1 MAFIVKNNEHIRSE
15 EYPDERSLSD
25 ALERYPALLMNDGE
39 AEVILVHRELTL
51 PRAGRLDLLF
61 VDSDGMPIAVEVKL
75 DRNAQAQRE
84 VIGQALDYLS
94 DLTSLTVDELNKI
107 TGGKLEASLR
117 ALANEEEEEDSFNRL
132 WETVGTNLRAG
143 KARLVVALDRAPQG
157 LERIFRFLAEKSNL
171 DVQLIVVQH
180 YGSNGKNIGEKIF
193 VPVTVVNVAPQERV
207 GIRSDKRPVDWDAVI
222 TNLNNSSLA
231 NFIVQCKKREE
242 KLSTSI
248 QRIVFPREGISKWR
262 VEPRKTYAWVMQG
275 GRFTNDLD
283 FWTSRLSDPG
293 RVTVHRN
300 GKRLH
305 FILKTTTDF
314 DHFLE
319 AVYVELVE
327 KSLIG

>member
-1 MAFIVKNNEHIRSE
+1 MAFIVKNSEHIRSE
-15 EYPDERSLSD
+15 EYSDERSLSD

-39 AEVILVHRELTL
+39 AEVVLVHRELTL

-117 ALANEEEEEDSFNRL
+117 ALANEEEEDSFNRL

-143 KARLVVALDRAPQG
+143 KARLVVALDRAPPG

-171 DVQLIVVQH
+171 DVQLIVVQQ
-180 YGSNGKNIGEKIF
+180 YGDSAKNISERIF

-207 GIRSDKRPVDWDAVI
+207 GIRSDKRPVDWDDVI
-222 TNLNNSSLA
+222 TSVDNSSLA

-242 KLSTSI
+242 KLSASI

-275 GRFTNDLD
+275 GRFDNDLD
-283 FWTSRLSDPG
+283 FWRSRLSEPD

-305 FILKTTTDF
+305 FILETTTDF
-314 DHFLE
+314 EFFLE
-319 AVYVELVE
+319 AVYVDLVE
-327 KSLIG
+327 KTLIG